1 MPATRSKST
10 TAPGAPYAKPAP
22 ASSAKLAAPA
32 KPRTK
37 AVAAPAPPPVMVKLR
52 LFQGTENGG
61 WLVPDDLTLVQRAD
75 SLRPAVAPLVSH
87 LELEIISSD
96 YADLAEELLGPADQ
110 REPREERERVDPY
123 SHDYEPEG
131 SDDDDDDD
139 DDEDDEE
146 EDEQVAQD
154 HVRQHK
160 ISKTLTDGI
169 LAVVG
174 GYPNLRSLRIGGTAC
189 SAAGQA
195 TGVLLAAL
203 VSRASSCKEVHL
215 AVTQKDAKAGL
226 KAKEWKNME
235 TAWKE
240 AGVKVHWAK

>member
-139 DDEDDEE
+139 DDDEDDEE

-195 TGVLLAAL
+195 T
-203 VSRASSCKEVHL
+203 
-215 AVTQKDAKAGL
+215 VTQKDAKAGL